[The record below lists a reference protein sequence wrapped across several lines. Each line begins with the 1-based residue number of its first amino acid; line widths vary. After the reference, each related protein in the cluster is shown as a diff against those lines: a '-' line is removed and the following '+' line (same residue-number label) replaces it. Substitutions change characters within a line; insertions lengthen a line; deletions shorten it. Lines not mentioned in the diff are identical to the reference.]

1 MINAHLSISPQE
13 WLRREFDT
21 RAVTDG
27 GTIRRKVAD
36 IERIVGCETLMSLM
50 RELGFRAAE
59 NVGHFVIFCNADPVP
74 VRP

>member
-1 MINAHLSISPQE
+1 MNAHLSISPQE

-50 RELGFRAAE
+50 REPGFRAVE
-59 NVGHFVIFCNADPVP
+59 NGGHFVIFRNADPVP